1 MSDFELNKTS
11 GTPGVSFKADTGDFE
26 FTGYSIP
33 QKVNEFY
40 EPILNWLTEYRLQPA
55 KGINLVMAM
64 EYMDNASRSVFDQIF
79 HILQEIQEQG
89 KAKVTVT
96 WFSKEGDEDMLSL
109 GKRFENALSFP
120 FTYNNL

>member
-11 GTPGVSFKADTGDFE
+11 GTPGVSFKADTGDFK

-40 EPILNWLTEYRLQPA
+40 EPIINWLMEYRLKPA
-55 KGINLVMAM
+55 KGISLIMAM
-64 EYMDNASRSVFDQIF
+64 EYMDNASRSVFDKIF

-96 WFSKEGDEDMLSL
+96 WFSKEGDEDMLNL
-109 GKRFENALSFP
+109 GKKFETTLGLP
-120 FTYNNL
+120 FVYDSL